1 MSERGLRPLVLDT
14 NVAVK
19 WHLNEE
25 WSEEAS
31 DVLASVGNT
40 ISEFLAPGTIQP
52 EFFNTLWQR
61 QRRGDIT
68 PDEVR
73 RGWEDFVAG
82 EPITLYAPE
91 DLMPRAAEI
100 VLETGVIVYD
110 ALFLALAEDANTV
123 LVTADEKLLRIIEN
137 TVFANLAL
145 PLANF
150 PDLTR

>member
-1 MSERGLRPLVLDT
+1 M
-14 NVAVK
+14 
-19 WHLNEE
+19 
-25 WSEEAS
+25 
-31 DVLASVGNT
+31 
-40 ISEFLAPGTIQP
+40 
-52 EFFNTLWQR
+52 
-61 QRRGDIT
+61 
-68 PDEVR
+68 
-73 RGWEDFVAG
+73 AG